1 MISKRNVL
9 RTLVVE
15 DNASFRESL
24 ISLLG
29 GCFSTMV
36 FEKASSGEEALNK
49 IHEFPP
55 QLVFLDIHLPG
66 QNGLQLS
73 KTLRSKYKN
82 AVIVILTN
90 HDGPEYRQAA
100 NQCGADFFISKGGS
114 SVDEIMNI
122 VNTIV
127 TGTGVGH

>member
-1 MISKRNVL
+1 MF

-15 DNASFRESL
+15 DNTGFRELL
-24 ISLLG
+24 IALLEG
-29 GCFSTMV
+29 NFSTMV
-36 FEKASSGEEALNK
+36 FEKASSSEEALNK
-49 IHEFPP
+49 LHQFPP
-55 QLVFLDIHLPG
+55 QLVFVDIHLPG

-100 NQCGADFFISKGGS
+100 NQCGADFFVSKGNS
-114 SVDEIMNI
+114 SVDEILGI
-122 VNTIV
+122 VKTIMA
-127 TGTGVGH
+127 GTGLNH

>member
-1 MISKRNVL
+1 MF

-15 DNASFRESL
+15 DNAGFRDSL
-24 ISLLG
+24 ITLLG
-29 GCFSTMV
+29 GHFSTMV

-49 IHEFPP
+49 LYQFPP
-55 QLVFLDIHLPG
+55 QLVFVDIRLPG

-90 HDGPEYRQAA
+90 LDGPEYRQAA
-100 NQCGADFFISKGGS
+100 NQCVAGIY
-114 SVDEIMNI
+114 I
-122 VNTIV
+122 
-127 TGTGVGH
+127 

>member
-1 MISKRNVL
+1 MF

-15 DNASFRESL
+15 DNIGFRDSL
-24 ISLLG
+24 ITLLG
-29 GCFSTMV
+29 GSFSTMV
-36 FEKASSGEEALNK
+36 FEKASSSEEALDK
-49 IHEFPP
+49 LHQFPP
-55 QLVFLDIHLPG
+55 QLVFVDIHLPG

-100 NQCGADFFISKGGS
+100 SQSGADFFVSKGS
-114 SVDEIMNI
+114 FSVDDILGIARSVVSGAEL
-122 VNTIV
+122 
-127 TGTGVGH
+127 HH

>member
-1 MISKRNVL
+1 ML

-15 DNASFRESL
+15 DNTGFRESL
-24 ISLLG
+24 IALLG
-29 GCFSTMV
+29 GHFGSMV
-36 FEKASSGEEALNK
+36 FERASSSEEALK
-49 IHEFPP
+49 KLQKFSP
-55 QLVFLDIHLPG
+55 QLAFVDIHLPG

-100 NQCGADFFISKGGS
+100 NQCGADFFFSKGVS
-114 SVDEIMNI
+114 SVDDILGF

-127 TGTGVGH
+127 TGSVLHH

>member
-1 MISKRNVL
+1 MF

-15 DNASFRESL
+15 DNIGFRDSL
-24 ISLLG
+24 IALLG
-29 GCFSTMV
+29 GNFSTMV
-36 FEKASSGEEALNK
+36 FEKASSSEEALDK
-49 IHEFPP
+49 LQQFPP
-55 QLVFLDIHLPG
+55 QLAFVDIHLPG

-100 NQCGADFFISKGGS
+100 SQCGADFFVSKGS
-114 SVDEIMNI
+114 LSVDDILGI
-122 VNTIV
+122 ASTVV
-127 TGTGVGH
+127 SSAGLHH

>member
-1 MISKRNVL
+1 ML

-15 DNASFRESL
+15 DNLGFRESL
-24 ISLLG
+24 ITLLG

-36 FEKASSGEEALNK
+36 FEKASSSEEALTILNQ
-49 IHEFPP
+49 FPP
-55 QLVFLDIHLPG
+55 QLVFVDIHLPG

-90 HDGPEYRQAA
+90 HDGPEYRLAA
-100 NQCGADFFISKGGS
+100 NQCGADFFVSKGSS
-114 SVDEIMNI
+114 SVDEILGI
-122 VNTIV
+122 VKTIV
-127 TGTGVGH
+127 AGTGLSH

>member
-1 MISKRNVL
+1 ML

-15 DNASFRESL
+15 DNIGFRESL
-24 ISLLG
+24 INLLG
-29 GCFSTMV
+29 DCFSTMV

-49 IHEFPP
+49 LHQFPP
-55 QLVFLDIHLPG
+55 QLVFVDIHLPG

-100 NQCGADFFISKGGS
+100 NQCGANFFVSKGSS
-114 SVDEIMNI
+114 SVDEILGI
-122 VNTIV
+122 VKTIV
-127 TGTGVGH
+127 AGTGLQH